1 MRRLTLRVWLLVT
14 ALLAHL
20 CSGTPALAKIAPEDE
35 ARILRTSQVR
45 AGMQGYCLTVL
56 KGDTIERLDVKVLG
70 VLPNQNSG
78 RPLILV
84 RVGGG
89 ELNRREINIASGM
102 SGSPIYIGGK
112 LIGAIAYAG
121 AFAREALGLVTPIE
135 DMLEAWDPTLP
146 ADPPGYGE
154 IKPLPGP
161 VTVGGSTLKSIG
173 IKTHAG
179 DSGAEAGPGHAWFTP
194 LATPLIASGFSQKSV
209 SRLGAAFG
217 GLAVTQ
223 GPGRMNGK
231 HIELR
236 EGSAVGFSLVTGDL
250 DLTGIG
256 TVTYRRGD
264 RILAF
269 GHPMMQMGA
278 VGMPMSTCWVHDVF
292 PSYMGSFKL
301 ASPVSLIGAST
312 QDRPF
317 SVAGTLGGTA
327 TMLPIEITVRD
338 DRSPSSL
345 RFRASVL
352 KHPIV
357 TPLAMPLVA
366 SEAIMR
372 KRPYPGEGM
381 ARVTTTVS
389 GKDVGPIT
397 RTNLFFSADDIGDA
411 AATDLTEI
419 LGLFQNNKFH
429 PVTPEKVAL
438 DVQLIQTRQTARVEK
453 IMLNKLVFE
462 PGETVD
468 VAVQMR
474 PFKADPVIRHM
485 QITVPQN
492 AADGRAVIAVQ
503 GGREAAGATIAPA
516 AAEASGAERAA
527 QPEEMKEAATIQQF
541 FKRYQEL
548 NSNDEIVGRLLM
560 SSASFSVE
568 GERLSGFP
576 PGMEYAMQSK
586 KATATRVVRDEAKVR
601 QGTEWFVSGTQ
612 LLGITIQKKSHS
624 EKAKAASTTVT
635 TSTVR
640 TTTTSTEPE
649 DGTETVTIEEDEDEL
664 STGPLL
670 NGHGAMGSV
679 PAVDA
684 AAKEE
689 AGTKSG
695 ESSRTTGE
703 SSVENGSESNSESA
717 AEEKSDEDE
726 AKAVGRAVKTWRQA
740 TAADFLKG
748 EMAGVAVGSALA
760 GATAVQSDGYL
771 QPGLDIRSLASV
783 EDSYV
788 WSVCPGPGNSSIAG
802 TGSHGNVYRIP
813 PEGAPEK
820 LFSVSGSQALAVA
833 RDRRG
838 RIWAGSSPDGG
849 IWMYDGGKAAE
860 VARAPSKHVAALAAG
875 PDESVLAGAGDSG
888 RIWRVTPDGKLSL
901 LADTNQLHVQCLWTS
916 ADGSVLAGTARAAAV
931 WRISEGRA
939 EAILHASEEFVGSV
953 AANARGAV
961 YATTGPK
968 GKLYLIEKDRAPV
981 VLIDKLASNTAPLAL
996 DADGSV
1002 VLADASRIYRYPESG
1017 GQVVQ
1022 QIKGQWEFQA
1032 LTALDAGGL
1041 AAGLTNG
1048 GGVWKL
1054 SPAKEGWFESTV
1066 RDAERPADWGKMR
1079 ANASGSADGV
1089 RLKTR
1094 FGDVAEPDGT
1104 WSAWTETKSGES
1116 LGLKGPRYV
1125 QYRVEFSS
1133 PSGPQ
1138 PKISSLSFSYLP
1150 ANRPPTVKFQKPAAG
1165 AGISGTQEVT
1175 WSGSDPDSDKLTY
1188 ELSYSADSG
1197 KTWNPIGK
1205 VSAKPS
1211 AKKQSDGGSKADEG
1225 AKDGNSAASAGAE
1238 AAADAHA
1245 EELLTQTKKA
1255 LDARPDIPESVRERI
1270 LDSAKKAIEQR
1281 KAATVETAEP
1291 EGNGKT
1297 NGTSHKWDTTKVAD
1311 GQYLLRVTA
1320 SDVMA
1325 NSSGALSAQAFLGPL
1340 LVTNTKPSV
1349 TLGRAAV
1356 KVDGNKE
1363 ARVKGLA
1370 RSKAADIAAVQ
1381 FRLDG
1386 SGDWYAAEADDGMFD
1401 SRDEPFTCVLRDVKA
1416 GKHKIEVQAKDSA
1429 GNVTRAERELE
1440 VKAAAPGAKTGG

>member
-1 MRRLTLRVWLLVT
+1 MRRLTLRVWLLVP

-121 AFAREALGLVTPIE
+121 MFAREPLGLVTPIE
-135 DMLEAWDPTLP
+135 DMLEAWDPALP
-146 ADPPGYGE
+146 ADPPGFGE

-173 IKTHAG
+173 IQTHPG
-179 DSGAEAGPGHAWFTP
+179 DSGAEAVPGHAWFTP

-209 SRLGAAFG
+209 SKLGAAFG
-217 GLAVTQ
+217 ELAVTQ

-231 HIELR
+231 QIELR
-236 EGSAVGFSLVTGDL
+236 EGSAVGFSLVTGDV

-269 GHPMMQMGA
+269 GHPMLQMGA
-278 VGMPMSTCWVHDVF
+278 VGMPMSTCWVHDVY

-317 SVAGTLGGTA
+317 SVAGTLGGA
-327 TMLPIEITVRD
+327 PTMLPVEITVRD
-338 DRSPSSL
+338 DRSPSPL
-345 RFRASVL
+345 RVRANVL

-357 TPLAMPLVA
+357 TRLAIPLVA
-366 SEAIMR
+366 SEAITR

-389 GKDVGPIT
+389 GKDIGPVT
-397 RTNLFFSADDIGDA
+397 RTNLFFSADDIGGA
-411 AATDLTEI
+411 AATDLGEI
-419 LGLFQNNKFH
+419 LALFQNNKFH
-429 PVTPEKVAL
+429 PVTPEKVTL
-438 DVQLIQTRQTARVEK
+438 DVQLIQTRQTAQVEK
-453 IMLNKLVFE
+453 IMLNKLIFE

-468 VAVQMR
+468 VAVEIR
-474 PFKADPVIRHM
+474 PFKAGPVIRHLR
-485 QITVPQN
+485 IKVPEN
-492 AADGRAVIAVQ
+492 AVDGRAVIAVQ

-516 AAEASGAERAA
+516 AAEAPGANRTA
-527 QPEEMKEAATIQQF
+527 QPEEMKEAATIEQF
-541 FKRYQEL
+541 FSRYQEL
-548 NSNDEIVGRLLM
+548 NGNDEIVGRLLM

-586 KATATRVVRDEAKVR
+586 KATATRLVRDEAKVR

-612 LLGITIQKKSHS
+612 VLAITIQKKSRS

-635 TSTVR
+635 TSTER
-640 TTTTSTEPE
+640 TTTTST
-649 DGTETVTIEEDEDEL
+649 DSAETITTGKDKDES
-664 STGPLL
+664 STGTLL
-670 NGHGAMGSV
+670 NADVTMLSVSAGGA
-679 PAVDA
+679 DA
-684 AAKEE
+684 ESGT
-689 AGTKSG
+689 GTKSG
-695 ESSRTTGE
+695 ETSE
-703 SSVENGSESNSESA
+703 SAGDAGGENGSESGSGSA
-717 AEEKSDEDE
+717 DEEKSGNE

-748 EMAGVAVGSALA
+748 EMAGVAVGSAVA
-760 GATAVQSDGYL
+760 GSSAMQSDGYL
-771 QPGLDIRSLASV
+771 QPGLDIRSLAPL
-783 EDSYV
+783 EDSYI
-788 WSVCPGPGNSSIAG
+788 WSVCPGPGNSAVAG

-813 PEGAPEK
+813 PEGAPKK
-820 LFSVSGSQALAVA
+820 LFSVSGSQALAVT

-849 IWMYDGGKAAE
+849 IWMYEGGKAVE

-888 RIWRVTPDGKLSL
+888 KIWRVTPDGKLSL
-901 LADTNQLHVQCLWTS
+901 FADTNQLHVQCLWTS
-916 ADGSVLAGTARAAAV
+916 ADGSVLAGTARTAAV
-931 WRISEGRA
+931 WRISEGCA

-953 AANARGAV
+953 VANARGAV

-981 VLIDKLASNTAPLAL
+981 VLIDKLAGNTAPLAL

-1066 RDAERPADWGKMR
+1066 RDAGRPADWGKLR
-1079 ANASGSADGV
+1079 ANASGSAGGI

-1104 WSAWTETKSGES
+1104 WSAWTETKPGES

-1125 QYRVEFSS
+1125 QYRLEFGS
-1133 PSGPQ
+1133 PGGPQ
-1138 PKISSLSFSYLP
+1138 PKVSGLSFSYLP
-1150 ANRPPTVKFQKPAAG
+1150 ANRPPSVKFEKPAAG
-1165 AGISGTQEVT
+1165 AGLSSTQEVT

-1188 ELSYSADSG
+1188 ELSYSADG
-1197 KTWNPIGK
+1197 GNTWRPISK

-1211 AKKQSDGGSKADEG
+1211 AWKQPAGGSKANEG
-1225 AKDGNSAASAGAE
+1225 AKEGESAATAGAE

-1245 EELLTQTKKA
+1245 EVLLTQTKKA
-1255 LDARPDIPESVRERI
+1255 LDARPDIPAVVRERI
-1270 LDSAKKAIEQR
+1270 LDSAKTAIEQR
-1281 KAATVETAEP
+1281 KAATEETAEP

-1297 NGTSHKWDTTKVAD
+1297 NRTSYKWDTTKVAD

-1325 NSSGALSAQAFLGPL
+1325 NSSGALKAQAFLGPL

-1356 KVDGNKE
+1356 TVDGNKE

-1381 FRLDG
+1381 FRLG
-1386 SGDWYAAEADDGMFD
+1386 NSGNWYTAEADDGLFD

-1416 GKHKIEVQAKDSA
+1416 GKYKLEVQAKDSA
-1429 GNVTRAERELE
+1429 GNTAKVERELE
-1440 VKAAAPGAKTGG
+1440 VNPAAPGGA